1 MSLKKFQG
9 TPEVQHPDSPD
20 NPDRPGDRVVRSKGE
35 PGGRRRS
42 SAASPLWLVVTK
54 WLLIGTVLVVLAFVV
69 QKLIEQGSWVGVV
82 IAAFVAMCVLAVY
95 GTRHAVPLKYLLPGL
110 LLLVALQIWPIAYT
124 VGTSFTNLGDGHLI
138 SKQESIDS
146 IIANSVREVPN
157 APRYLL
163 SVAVKDGADPAT
175 GEAFYLLT
183 EPSGKPLLGDKAGLA
198 DLPAASVEKAGNG
211 RITKAAGYQILT
223 AIQVNARK
231 DLNEFAVP
239 TAEGAGIKRVGLAE
253 AFQGKA
259 NVSYDKASDTL
270 LDSATRKTYI
280 PRKASWVP
288 KDGQGDTFPQ
298 GWKENVGF
306 KNFSNVLTNETLRS
320 GFLKIFAWNM
330 VFAVVSVLS
339 TFVLGML
346 LALLLNDA
354 RLRGRALYR
363 SMLILPYALPIF
375 VTALV
380 WSSMF
385 NQDYGLIN
393 KLLHLNIDWLGDPW
407 AAKAAILITNLWL
420 GFPYMFIVCT
430 GALQSIPGDVL
441 EAAKIDGA
449 SALRTMR
456 SVIMPLLLVAVG
468 PLLIA
473 SFAFNFN
480 NFGLIFLMTGGGPFQ
495 DSNFSVGSSDL
506 LITYAYRL
514 AFSGVSPNYGLAA
527 TVSLFI
533 FFIVGLMSYE
543 GFRRTKSLEE
553 VN

>member
-1 MSLKKFQG
+1 MSLKDIQG
-9 TPEVQHPDSPD
+9 TPEVQHRDDPE
-20 NPDRPGDRVVRSKGE
+20 RPEGRSGRSKGTS
-35 PGGRRRS
+35 GGHGRAS
-42 SAASPLWLVVTK
+42 GASPVWLVVTK
-54 WLLIGTVLVVLAFVV
+54 WLLIGMVLVVLAIVV
-69 QKLIEQGSWVGVV
+69 QKLVEQGSWVGVV
-82 IAAFVAMCVLAVY
+82 IAAFLAMCVLAVY
-95 GTRHAVPLKYLLPGL
+95 GTRRAVPMKYLLPGL
-110 LLLVALQIWPIAYT
+110 ALLVALQIWPIAYT
-124 VGTSFTNLGDGHLI
+124 VGTSFTNLGDGHMI
-138 SKQESIDS
+138 SKQESIDA

-163 SVAVKDGADPAT
+163 SVAVREGSDPAT

-183 EPSGKPLLGDKAGLA
+183 EPSGKTLLGDKAGLS
-198 DLPAASVEKAGNG
+198 DLPAADVEKAGNG

-231 DLNEFAVP
+231 DLREFAVP
-239 TAEGAGIKRVGLAE
+239 TAEGAGIKSVGLTE

-259 NVSYDKASDTL
+259 MVSYDKATDTL
-270 LDSATRKTYI
+270 LDSKTRTTYV
-280 PRKASWVP
+280 PRNARWVP
-288 KDGQGDTFPQ
+288 QGGQGEAFSQ

-306 KNFSNVLTNETLRS
+306 KNFGTVLTNETLRS
-320 GFLKIFAWNM
+320 GFLKIFAWNV

-449 SALRTMR
+449 SAFRTIR

-480 NFGLIFLMTGGGPFQ
+480 NFGLIFLLTGGGPFQ
-495 DSNFSVGSSDL
+495 DSNTSIGSSDL
-506 LITYAYRL
+506 LITFAYRL
-514 AFSGVSPNYGLAA
+514 AFGGVSPNFGLAA

>member
-1 MSLKKFQG
+1 MSLKEFQG
-9 TPEVQHPDSPD
+9 TPDVQHPD
-20 NPDRPGDRVVRSKGE
+20 NPGHPENPVVRSKGK
-35 PGGRRRS
+35 PGGHGRS
-42 SAASPLWLVVTK
+42 SAASPLWLVVTR
-54 WLLIGTVLVVLAFVV
+54 WLLIAMVLVVLAIVV
-69 QKLIEQGSWVGVV
+69 QRLIEQGSWVGVV

-95 GTRHAVPLKYLLPGL
+95 GTRRAVPLKYLLPGL

-124 VGTSFTNLGDGHLI
+124 AGTSFTNLGDGHLI

-163 SVAVKDGADPAT
+163 SVAVREGADPAT

-183 EPSGKPLLGDKAGLA
+183 EPSGKTLLGDKAGLA
-198 DLPAASVEKAGNG
+198 DLPAADVEKAGNG

-231 DLNEFAVP
+231 ELNEFAVP
-239 TAEGAGIKRVGLAE
+239 TTEGAGIKRVGLAE
-253 AFQGKA
+253 AFQGRA

-280 PRKASWVP
+280 PLKASWVP
-288 KDGQGDTFPQ
+288 KDGQGDAFPQ

-320 GFLKIFAWNM
+320 GFLKIFAWNV

-449 SALRTMR
+449 SAFRTMR

>member
-1 MSLKKFQG
+1 MSLKEKQD
-9 TPEVQHPDSPD
+9 PPVISPRGAAGV
-20 NPDRPGDRVVRSKGE
+20 NGRAKATRVGPPSNRGPV
-35 PGGRRRS
+35 
-42 SAASPLWLVVTK
+42 WLQVTK
-54 WLLIGTVLVVLAFVV
+54 WGLIGLTLVVLATVV

-95 GTRHAVPLKYLLPGL
+95 GTRRAVPMKYLLPGMA
-110 LLLVALQIWPIAYT
+110 LLVALQIWPIAYT
-124 VGTSFTNLGDGHLI
+124 VATSFTNLGDGHLI
-138 SKQESIDS
+138 SKQESISS

-157 APRYLL
+157 APRYRL
-163 SVAVKDGADPAT
+163 SVAIKQGADPAT

-183 EPSGKPLLGDKAGLA
+183 EPSGKTLLGDKAGLS
-198 DLPAASVEKAGNG
+198 DLPAADVEKAGNG
-211 RITKAAGYQILT
+211 RITQAAGYQILT

-231 DLNEFAVP
+231 DLKDFAVP
-239 TAEGAGIKRVGLAE
+239 TREGAGIKSVGLSE
-253 AFQGKA
+253 AFQGRTI
-259 NVSYDKASDTL
+259 VSYDKAADTL
-270 LDSATRKTYI
+270 TDSVTHTTYV
-280 PRKASWVP
+280 PRNARWVP
-288 KDGQGDTFPQ
+288 QNGQGEAFSQ

-306 KNFSNVLTNETLRS
+306 KNFNAVLTNDALRS
-320 GFLKIFAWNM
+320 GFLKIFAWNV
-330 VFAVVSVLS
+330 VFAVFSVIS

-354 RLRGRALYR
+354 RLRGKALYR
-363 SMLILPYALPIF
+363 SLLILPYALPIF

-480 NFGLIFLMTGGGPFQ
+480 NFGLIFLLTGGGPFQ
-495 DSNFSVGSSDL
+495 DSNVSIGSSDL

-527 TVSLFI
+527 TVSIFI
-533 FFIVGLMSYE
+533 FLIVGLMSYE
-543 GFRRTKSLEE
+543 GFRRTKYLEE

>member
-1 MSLKKFQG
+1 MSLKEMQDTRG
-9 TPEVQHPDSPD
+9 PEAPTGAADSARITTAS
-20 NPDRPGDRVVRSKGE
+20 RPTGVG
-35 PGGRRRS
+35 P
-42 SAASPLWLVVTK
+42 AWLLVTK
-54 WLLIGTVLVVLAFVV
+54 WGLIGVTLVVLGIVA
-69 QKLIEQGSWVGVV
+69 QKLIEQGAWIGVV
-82 IAAFVAMCVLAVY
+82 IVAFVTMCVVVTY
-95 GTRHAVPLKYLLPGL
+95 GTRRSVPMKYLLPGL
-110 LLLVALQIWPIAYT
+110 VLLLGLQIWPIAYT
-124 VGTSFTNLGDGHLI
+124 VATSFTNYGDGHAI

-157 APRYLL
+157 TSRYGL
-163 SVAVKDGADPAT
+163 SVAVKAGSDPAT
-175 GEAFYLLT
+175 GQAFYLLT
-183 EPSGKPLLGDKAGLA
+183 NPAGKTLVGDKAGLSELA
-198 DLPAASVEKAGNG
+198 VDVEKAGNG
-211 RITKAAGYQILT
+211 RIIKAAGYQILT
-223 AIQVNARK
+223 AIQVNARA
-231 DLNEFAVP
+231 DLSEFAVP
-239 TAEGAGIKRVGLAE
+239 TKDGGGIKAVGLSE
-253 AFQGKA
+253 AFEGRA
-259 NVSYDKASDTL
+259 SVIYDKATGTL
-270 LDSATRKTYI
+270 VDSSTHKTYV
-280 PRKASWVP
+280 PRGALWVP
-288 KDGQGDTFPQ
+288 QDGQGDPFPQ

-306 KNFSNVLTNETLRS
+306 SNFSSVLTNATLRA
-320 GFLKIFAWNM
+320 GFLTIFAWNV
-330 VFAVVSVLS
+330 VFALVSVVS

-363 SMLILPYALPIF
+363 SILILPYALPMF

-393 KLLHLNIDWLGDPW
+393 KILHLNIDWLGDPW

-449 SALRTMR
+449 SAMRTMR

-480 NFGLIFLMTGGGPFQ
+480 NFGLIFLLTGGGPFEAA
-495 DSNFSVGSSDL
+495 NTNIGSSDL

-527 TVSLFI
+527 TVSIFI

-543 GFRRTKSLEE
+543 GFRRTKALEE

>member
-1 MSLKKFQG
+1 MSLKEKQNSRA
-9 TPEVQHPDSPD
+9 PEGPTSVTDIAKAT
-20 NPDRPGDRVVRSKGE
+20 GAG
-35 PGGRRRS
+35 RS
-42 SAASPLWLVVTK
+42 SGRGPVWLQLTK
-54 WLLIGTVLVVLAFVV
+54 WGLIGLTLVSLGIVG
-69 QKLIEQGSWVGVV
+69 QKLIEQGAWVGVV

-95 GTRHAVPLKYLLPGL
+95 ATGRSVPMKYLLPGL
-110 LLLVALQIWPIAYT
+110 ALLVGLQIWPIAYT
-124 VGTSFTNLGDGHLI
+124 VATSFTNLGDGHLI

-157 APRYLL
+157 APRYGL
-163 SVAVKDGADPAT
+163 SVAVRAGSDPAT
-175 GEAFYLLT
+175 AEPFYLLT
-183 EPSGKPLLGDKAGLA
+183 NPAGKTLLGDKAGLS
-198 DLPAASVEKAGNG
+198 DLPAAEVEKAGNG
-211 RITKAAGYQILT
+211 RIIKASGYQILT

-231 DLNEFAVP
+231 DLKDFAVP
-239 TAEGAGIKRVGLAE
+239 TAAGAGIKSVGLAE
-253 AFQGKA
+253 AFQGKTL
-259 NVSYDKASDTL
+259 VSYDKATDTL
-270 LDSATRKTYI
+270 LDSETRRTYV
-280 PRKASWVP
+280 PRNARWVP
-288 KDGQGDTFPQ
+288 QDGQGDAFPQ

-306 KNFSNVLTNETLRS
+306 RNFSNVLTNETLRS
-320 GFLKIFAWNM
+320 GFLKIFGWNL
-330 VFAVVSVLS
+330 VFAMFSVIS

-346 LALLLNDA
+346 LALLLNDS

-393 KLLHLNIDWLGDPW
+393 RLLHLNIDWLGDPW

-449 SALRTMR
+449 SAIRTMR

-480 NFGLIFLMTGGGPFQ
+480 NFGLIFLLTGGGPFQ

-527 TVSLFI
+527 TVSIFI
-533 FFIVGLMSYE
+533 FLIVGLMSYE

>member
-1 MSLKKFQG
+1 MSLKEIQDPPPVSPGPPQG
-9 TPEVQHPDSPD
+9 VTGVANSTSADH
-20 NPDRPGDRVVRSKGE
+20 
-35 PGGRRRS
+35 GR
-42 SAASPLWLVVTK
+42 AAGAGPAWLVVTR
-54 WLLIGTVLVVLAFVV
+54 WGLIGLTLVVLAIVV
-69 QKLIEQGSWVGVV
+69 QKLVEQGAWVGVV
-82 IAAFVAMCVLAVY
+82 IAAFVAMCVLVVY
-95 GTRHAVPLKYLLPGL
+95 GTGRSVPLKYLLPGL
-110 LLLVALQIWPIAYT
+110 ALLVGLQIWPIAYT
-124 VGTSFTNLGDGHLI
+124 AATAFTNLGDGHLI

-163 SVAVKDGADPAT
+163 SVAVREGTDPAT
-175 GEAFYLLT
+175 GESFYLLT
-183 EPSGKPLLGDKAGLA
+183 DPSGKTLLGGKAGLS
-198 DLPAASVEKAGNG
+198 DLPAADVEKAGNG

-231 DLNEFAVP
+231 DLRDFAVP
-239 TAEGAGIKRVGLAE
+239 TTEGAGIKSVGLAE

-270 LDSATRKTYI
+270 RDSATNKTYI
-280 PRKASWVP
+280 PLKASWVP
-288 KDGQGDTFPQ
+288 KDGQGDAFPQ

-306 KNFSNVLTNETLRS
+306 KNFSNVLTNDTLRS
-320 GFLKIFAWNM
+320 GFLKIFTWNV

-346 LALLLNDA
+346 LALLLNDP

-449 SALRTMR
+449 SAFRTMR

-480 NFGLIFLMTGGGPFQ
+480 NFGLIYLMTEGGPFQ
-495 DSNFSVGSSDL
+495 DSNVSVGSSDL

>member
-1 MSLKKFQG
+1 M
-9 TPEVQHPDSPD
+9 
-20 NPDRPGDRVVRSKGE
+20 
-35 PGGRRRS
+35 
-42 SAASPLWLVVTK
+42 
-54 WLLIGTVLVVLAFVV
+54 LIGLTLVVLAIVV
-69 QKLIEQGSWVGVV
+69 QNLVEQGAWVGVV

-95 GTRHAVPLKYLLPGL
+95 GTRRAVPMKYLLPGL
-110 LLLVALQIWPIAYT
+110 ALLVALQIWPIVYT
-124 VGTSFTNLGDGHLI
+124 AATSFTNLGDGHLI
-138 SKQESIDS
+138 SKQESIES

-163 SVAVKDGADPAT
+163 SVAVKQGSDPAT
-175 GEAFYLLT
+175 GEAYYLLT
-183 EPSGKPLLGDKAGLA
+183 EPSGKTLVGDKAGLS
-198 DLPAASVEKAGNG
+198 DLPPADIEKAGNG

-231 DLNEFAVP
+231 DLREFAVP
-239 TAEGAGIKRVGLAE
+239 TTEGAGIKSVGLAE

-270 LDSATRKTYI
+270 LDSATHKTYI

-288 KDGQGDTFPQ
+288 QDGQGDAFPQ

-306 KNFSNVLTNETLRS
+306 RNFNAVLTNETLRS
-320 GFLKIFAWNM
+320 GFLKIFAWNV
-330 VFAVVSVLS
+330 VFAVFSVIS

-354 RLRGRALYR
+354 RLRGRAVYR
-363 SMLILPYALPIF
+363 SLMILPYALPIF

-393 KLLHLNIDWLGDPW
+393 KLLHMNIDWLGDPW

-449 SALRTMR
+449 SAFRTMR

-480 NFGLIFLMTGGGPFQ
+480 NFGLIFLLTGGGPFQ
-495 DSNFSVGSSDL
+495 DSNTSVGSSDL

-543 GFRRTKSLEE
+543 GFRRTKFLEE

>member
-1 MSLKKFQG
+1 MSLKEMQDPPVAR
-9 TPEVQHPDSPD
+9 PEGPT
-20 NPDRPGDRVVRSKGE
+20 
-35 PGGRRRS
+35 GGRNSTRITTAGRRS
-42 SAASPLWLVVTK
+42 GSPLWLLVTR
-54 WLLIGTVLVVLAFVV
+54 WLLIGLTLAVLAIVV
-69 QKLIEQGSWVGVV
+69 QKLIEQGSWVGIV

-95 GTRHAVPLKYLLPGL
+95 GTRRAVPMKYLLPGL
-110 LLLVALQIWPIAYT
+110 ALLVALQIWPIAYT

-157 APRYLL
+157 APRYRL
-163 SVAVKDGADPAT
+163 SVAVRQGADPAT

-183 EPSGKPLLGDKAGLA
+183 EPSGKTLLGDKTGLS
-198 DLPAASVEKAGNG
+198 DLPAADVEKAGNG

-231 DLNEFAVP
+231 DLKDFAVP
-239 TAEGAGIKRVGLAE
+239 TREGAGIKSVGLSE
-253 AFQGKA
+253 AFQGKTI
-259 NVSYDKASDTL
+259 VSYDKAADTL
-270 LDSATRKTYI
+270 LDTETHTTYV
-280 PRKASWVP
+280 PRNARWVP
-288 KDGQGDTFPQ
+288 QNGQGEAFSQ
-298 GWKENVGF
+298 GWKENIGF
-306 KNFSNVLTNETLRS
+306 KNFGTVLTNETLRS
-320 GFLKIFAWNM
+320 GFLKIFSWNV

-449 SALRTMR
+449 SAFRTMR

-480 NFGLIFLMTGGGPFQ
+480 NFGLIYLLTGGGPFQ
-495 DSNFSVGSSDL
+495 DGNTSIGSSDL
-506 LITYAYRL
+506 LITFAYRL
-514 AFSGVSPNYGLAA
+514 AFGGVSPNYGLAA

>member
-1 MSLKKFQG
+1 
-9 TPEVQHPDSPD
+9 
-20 NPDRPGDRVVRSKGE
+20 
-35 PGGRRRS
+35 
-42 SAASPLWLVVTK
+42 VVTK
-54 WLLIGTVLVVLAFVV
+54 WLLIGLTLGVLGIVV

-95 GTRHAVPLKYLLPGL
+95 ATGRAIPMKYLLPGL
-110 LLLVALQIWPIAYT
+110 ALLVALQIWPIAYT
-124 VGTSFTNLGDGHLI
+124 VATSFTNLGDGHLI

-146 IIANSVREVPN
+146 IVANSVREVPN

-163 SVAVKDGADPAT
+163 SVAVREGVDPAT
-175 GEAFYLLT
+175 GEPFYLLT
-183 EPSGKPLLGDKAGLA
+183 EPSGKTLVGDKTGLS
-198 DLPAASVEKAGNG
+198 DLPAADVEKAGNG

-239 TAEGAGIKRVGLAE
+239 TTEGAGIKRVGLAE

-280 PRKASWVP
+280 PLKASWVP
-288 KDGQGDTFPQ
+288 KDGQGDAFPQ

-306 KNFSNVLTNETLRS
+306 KNFGNVLTNETLRS
-320 GFLKIFAWNM
+320 GFLKIFAWNV
-330 VFAVVSVLS
+330 VFAVISVIS

-354 RLRGRALYR
+354 RLRGRAMYR

-393 KLLHLNIDWLGDPW
+393 KLLHMNIDWLGDPW

-449 SALRTMR
+449 SAFRTMR
-456 SVIMPLLLVAVG
+456 SVIMPLLMVAVG

-495 DSNFSVGSSDL
+495 DSNFSVGSTDL

-533 FFIVGLMSYE
+533 FLIVGLMSYE
-543 GFRRTKSLEE
+543 GFRRTKTLEE

>member
-1 MSLKKFQG
+1 MSLKEIQDPPAVRPPGPAGAADG
-9 TPEVQHPDSPD
+9 TKVTT
-20 NPDRPGDRVVRSKGE
+20 V
-35 PGGRRRS
+35 GRRSGR
-42 SAASPLWLVVTK
+42 APAWLMVTR
-54 WLLIGTVLVVLAFVV
+54 WGLIGLTLVVLAIVV
-69 QKLIEQGSWVGVV
+69 QKLVEQGAWIGVV
-82 IAAFVAMCVLAVY
+82 IAAFVAMCVLVVY
-95 GTRHAVPLKYLLPGL
+95 GTGRSVPLKYLLPGL
-110 LLLVALQIWPIAYT
+110 ALLVGLQIWPIAYT
-124 VGTSFTNLGDGHLI
+124 VATSFTNLGDGHLI

-146 IIANSVREVPN
+146 IIANSVREVPD

-163 SVAVKDGADPAT
+163 SVAVRSGADPAT
-175 GEAFYLLT
+175 GETYYLLT
-183 EPSGKPLLGDKAGLA
+183 DPSGKTFLGDKAGLS
-198 DLPAASVEKAGNG
+198 DLPAAEVEKAGNG

-239 TAEGAGIKRVGLAE
+239 TTKGAGIKRVGLAE
-253 AFQGKA
+253 AFQGRA

-270 LDSATRKTYI
+270 RDNATSKTYV
-280 PRKASWVP
+280 PLRASWVP
-288 KDGQGDTFPQ
+288 KDGQGDAFPQ

-306 KNFSNVLTNETLRS
+306 KNFSNVLTNDTLRS
-320 GFLKIFAWNM
+320 GFLKIFTWN
-330 VFAVVSVLS
+330 VAFAVISVLS

-346 LALLLNDA
+346 LALLLNDP

-393 KLLHLNIDWLGDPW
+393 KLLHLDIDWLGDPW

-449 SALRTMR
+449 SAFRTMR

-480 NFGLIFLMTGGGPFQ
+480 NFGLIFLLTGGGPFQ
-495 DSNFSVGSSDL
+495 DSNVSVGSSDL

-527 TVSLFI
+527 TVSIFI
-533 FFIVGLMSYE
+533 FLIVGLMSYE

>member
-1 MSLKKFQG
+1 MSLKEIQDPP
-9 TPEVQHPDSPD
+9 TVSPEGPTGVTERAKITTGGRPSSG
-20 NPDRPGDRVVRSKGE
+20 RPG
-35 PGGRRRS
+35 
-42 SAASPLWLVVTK
+42 WLVVTK
-54 WLLIGTVLVVLAFVV
+54 WLAIGLVLVVLAIVA
-69 QKLIEQGSWVGVV
+69 QKLIEQGAWIGV
-82 IAAFVAMCVLAVY
+82 IMAAFVAMCVLVIY
-95 GTRHAVPLKYLLPGL
+95 GTGRSVPMKYLLPGVV
-110 LLLVALQIWPIAYT
+110 LLVGLQIWPIAYT
-124 VGTSFTNLGDGHLI
+124 VATSFTNYGDGHAI
-138 SKQESIDS
+138 SKQESIDA

-157 APRYLL
+157 TSRYQL
-163 SVAVKDGADPAT
+163 SVAVKAGSDPAV
-175 GEAFYLLT
+175 GEPFYLLT
-183 EPSGKPLLGDKAGLA
+183 NPAGKMFLGDKAGLS
-198 DLPAASVEKAGNG
+198 DLTASDVEKAGNG

-231 DLNEFAVP
+231 DLNDFAVP
-239 TAEGAGIKRVGLAE
+239 TKDGGGIKRIGLSE
-253 AFQGKA
+253 GFEGRA

-270 LDSATRKTYI
+270 TDGATHLTYV
-280 PRKASWVP
+280 PRNAQWVP
-288 KDGQGDTFPQ
+288 QNGQGDAFPQ

-306 KNFSNVLTNETLRS
+306 RNFTSVLTDDTLRA
-320 GFLKIFAWNM
+320 GFLKIFAWNV
-330 VFAVVSVLS
+330 VFAVISVIS

-354 RLRGRALYR
+354 RLRGKAVYR
-363 SMLILPYALPIF
+363 SILILPYALPGF

-380 WSSMF
+380 WASMF

-393 KLLHLNIDWLGDPW
+393 KMLHLNIDWLGDPT

-449 SALRTMR
+449 SDFRTMR

-480 NFGLIFLMTGGGPFQ
+480 NFGLIFLMTGGGPFEAA
-495 DSNFSVGSSDL
+495 NTNIGSSDL

-527 TVSLFI
+527 TVSIFI
-533 FFIVGLMSYE
+533 FFIVGLMSYQ
-543 GFRRTKSLEE
+543 GFRRTKALEE
-553 VN
+553 VI